1 MRRKGKYTE
10 EPWSNE
16 NLSHKIGGW
25 WYQKQSKK
33 ERNTHTTDEM
43 EGVAEPGAGVKK
55 KETERP
61 DKQRGRRGKR
71 PKIKQTNKKRRMRER
86 MDERGD

>member
-55 KETERP
+55 KETEKFITIERP
-61 DKQRGRRGKR
+61 NTKFLCSLISSENIYFPD
-71 PKIKQTNKKRRMRER
+71 IH
-86 MDERGD
+86 

>member
-43 EGVAEPGAGVKK
+43 EGVAEPGQESKRKRQRDQINREG
-55 KETERP
+55 EEER
-61 DKQRGRRGKR
+61 DQKSN
-71 PKIKQTNKKRRMRER
+71 KQTKKGE
-86 MDERGD
+86 

>member
-10 EPWSNE
+10 KPWSNE

-43 EGVAEPGAGVKK
+43 EGVAEPGAGESKRK
-55 KETERP
+55 R
-61 DKQRGRRGKR
+61 QRDQINREGEEQRDQKTN
-71 PKIKQTNKKRRMRER
+71 KQTKKGE
-86 MDERGD
+86 